1 MTALAQLLGRLIRE
15 RGGYFPTNDK
25 ATYDWLEQKVREVEK
40 LVRATIPQY
49 KVGDKVEILDLF
61 GDPHIVKVTKVEE
74 TSNGHKRYYTD
85 QASCFGDGTVSRLIK

>member
-1 MTALAQLLGRLIRE
+1 MTQLAQLLGNIIRE

-25 ATYDWLEQKVREVEK
+25 ASFDWLEAKAKEVEN
-40 LVRATIPQY
+40 LVRVTIPEY

>member
-1 MTALAQLLGRLIRE
+1 MTELAQLLGRLIRE
-15 RGGYFPTNDK
+15 KGGILPSHDN
-25 ATYDWLEQKVREVEK
+25 WLEAKANEIEN

>member
-1 MTALAQLLGRLIRE
+1 MTQLAELLARIIRA
-15 RGGYFPTNDK
+15 RGGYFSANDK
-25 ATYDWLEQKVREVEK
+25 AASDWLEAKAKEVES
-40 LVRATIPQY
+40 LVRATTPQY

-61 GDPHIVKVTKVEE
+61 GGPHIVKVTKVEE